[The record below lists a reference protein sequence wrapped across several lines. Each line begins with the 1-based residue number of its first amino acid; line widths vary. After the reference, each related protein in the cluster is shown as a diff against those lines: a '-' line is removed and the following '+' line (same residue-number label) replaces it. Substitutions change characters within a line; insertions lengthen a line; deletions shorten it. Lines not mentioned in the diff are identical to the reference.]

1 MFEFVGLGHMYVNP
15 IAGNQAP
22 NPTAMGIL
30 GLQSASVDIDQKF
43 AELKGSNKGPDD
55 VATTDMTVK
64 GKIEM
69 ARMDTDLFNQVYFAE
84 TTTTNAPII
93 VPDEAA
99 TIPATPGPYTV
110 TVTGSATWTKDL
122 GVRYTNG
129 QPLIHVASVTAPG
142 EYSVA
147 AGVYTFNSG
156 DQAKT
161 INISYEKSS
170 TAGTLLTVHNQ
181 KIGYGPIVEVFMWE
195 DYSSVLNQSTN
206 NGIHLFAC
214 RFGKLSHAMK
224 RDNYVM
230 SSFELEAFPNPNA
243 NVGAGNPWFEYFDGA
258 GTGL

>member
-1 MFEFVGLGHMYVNP
+1 MFEFVGLGHMYINP

-43 AELKGSNKGPDD
+43 AELKGANKGPDD
-55 VATTDMTVK
+55 VAPTDMTIK

-84 TTTTNAPII
+84 TPATNAPII
-93 VPDEAA
+93 VPDEAHSV
-99 TIPATPGPYTV
+99 PASTPFTV

-122 GVRYTNG
+122 GVRYANG
-129 QPLIHVASVTAPG
+129 QPFLKVASVTAVG
-142 EYSVA
+142 QYSVA
-147 AGVYTFNSG
+147 AGVYTFFSG
-156 DQAKT
+156 DASASVL
-161 INISYEKSS
+161 ISYEKTS